1 VWQLGFILV
10 LAAPEHI
17 AIAAGG
23 TPPLIHAKSKS
34 LQSDNASL
42 DEQALRY
49 LETKGGTAHVQE
61 LYEALS
67 IRNRSLA
74 KADLVDCV
82 WRLDEQEKVEL
93 QDLPPSTKSL
103 PEYLM
108 HWERNVWLYASL
120 TISIVTIIAIYVLPA
135 DLPLVAIR
143 WVLGSI
149 FVLFIPGYVTVEALF
164 PKGRELDAI
173 ERFAL
178 SVGLSLA
185 LVPLVGLLLNY
196 TPWGIRLNPIV
207 VSLTILTVGLAMV
220 ALAREYRL
228 STIIQTLNGAR
239 GSS

>member
-1 VWQLGFILV
+1 VWQVGFILV
-10 LAAPEHI
+10 VAALELI
-17 AIAAGG
+17 AIAAGSI
-23 TPPLIHAKSKS
+23 PALKQAKSKS
-34 LQSDNASL
+34 LRSENASL
-42 DEQALRY
+42 DEQTLRY
-49 LETKGGTAHVQE
+49 LETNGGAADVQE

-67 IRNRSLA
+67 AKNRSLA
-74 KADLVDCV
+74 KADLADCV
-82 WRLDEQEKVEL
+82 WRLDEQGKAEL
-93 QDLPPSTKSL
+93 QDLPPATKSL

-120 TISIVTIIAIYVLPA
+120 TISIATIIAIYALPA
-135 DLPLVAIR
+135 DMPLVAIR
-143 WVLGSI
+143 WVLGSL

-164 PKGRELDAI
+164 PKGRELDTI

-220 ALAREYRL
+220 ALAREYGL
-228 STIIQTLNGAR
+228 SKIV
-239 GSS
+239 

>member
-1 VWQLGFILV
+1 LHY
-10 LAAPEHI
+10 LATKD
-17 AIAAGG
+17 G
-23 TPPLIHAKSKS
+23 TT
-34 LQSDNASL
+34 
-42 DEQALRY
+42 Y
-49 LETKGGTAHVQE
+49 VQE

-67 IRNRSLA
+67 AKNRSLA

-93 QDLPPSTKSL
+93 QDVPPAAKSL
-103 PEYLM
+103 TEYLM

-120 TISIVTIIAIYVLPA
+120 TISIATIIAIYLLPT
-135 DLPLVAIR
+135 DMPLVAIR

-164 PKGRELDAI
+164 PKGRELDTI

-228 STIIQTLNGAR
+228 SATIQSVNAA
-239 GSS
+239 

>member
-1 VWQLGFILV
+1 VSVCQLAFILV
-10 LAAPEHI
+10 VAALEHI
-17 AIAAGG
+17 AIAAGS
-23 TPPLIHAKSKS
+23 TPPLKHAKSRS
-34 LQSDNASL
+34 SRSNNTSL
-42 DEQALRY
+42 DEQALCY
-49 LETKGGTAHVQE
+49 LETKDGTAHVQE

-67 IRNRSLA
+67 AKNPSLA
-74 KADLVDCV
+74 KADLAECV
-82 WRLDEQEKVEL
+82 WQLDQQEKVEL
-93 QDLPPSTKSL
+93 QDLPLTIKSL

-120 TISIVTIIAIYVLPA
+120 MISIATIIAIYVLPA

-164 PKGRELDAI
+164 PKGRELDTI

-196 TPWGIRLNPIV
+196 TPWGIRLDPIV

-228 STIIQTLNGAR
+228 NTTTQNVNEA
-239 GSS
+239 

>member
-1 VWQLGFILV
+1 LKD
-10 LAAPEHI
+10 
-17 AIAAGG
+17 
-23 TPPLIHAKSKS
+23 AKSKS
-34 LQSDNASL
+34 PRLDSASL
-42 DEQALRY
+42 DEQALQY
-49 LETKGGTAHVQE
+49 LKTRGGTASVQE

-67 IRNRSLA
+67 A
-74 KADLVDCV
+74 KQPSVTRADVADCV
-82 WRLDEQEKVEL
+82 WRLDEQEKTEF
-93 QDLPPSTKSL
+93 QDLPPATKSL
-103 PEYLM
+103 PEYLR

-120 TISIVTIIAIYVLPA
+120 AISVATIIAVYTLPV

-143 WVLGSI
+143 WVLGSL

-164 PKGRELDAI
+164 PKGRELDTI

-207 VSLTILTVGLAMV
+207 VSLTLLTVGLAMV

-228 STIIQTLNGAR
+228 SAE
-239 GSS
+239 GSKE